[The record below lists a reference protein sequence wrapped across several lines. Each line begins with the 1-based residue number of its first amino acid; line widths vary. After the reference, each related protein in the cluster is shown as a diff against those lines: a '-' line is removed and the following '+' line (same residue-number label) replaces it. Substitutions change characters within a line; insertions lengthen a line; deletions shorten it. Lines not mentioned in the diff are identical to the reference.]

1 MTAPLVDYHEL
12 GLRGMPPLSARR
24 LPPDL
29 PDLLSGLVAQAAH
42 VPDDPFVGITTD
54 GTVRPGLFPLRPTHV
69 STRPIVDAGHAFL
82 ASLDDSQKRTVT
94 FPVDSDEWRRW
105 CNVHIYLFR
114 HGLLLEDLT
123 PPQRAAGLE
132 LLRASFSARG
142 FDAVRDVM
150 RFNEVLADISGSPDE
165 YGEWAFFLSIF
176 GTPSSDEPWGWQ
188 LDGHHLNLHCFVLG
202 DQLVLTPAFLG
213 AEPCH
218 VTSGRFAG
226 ARVFADEERNGLAMV
241 RSLSD
246 EQARTAI
253 IYPSI
258 LSADVPPDR
267 RVPID
272 GQMMAGA
279 FQDNRR
285 LAYEG
290 LRADAMTDGQ
300 RALLARLVDTYVGQL
315 RDGHAA
321 VRMDEVTRHF
331 DETHFCW
338 MGGTDDVSPFYYK
351 VQSPVILIE
360 FDHEPGVV
368 FANDEPTRHHVHTIV
383 RTPNGNDY
391 GIDLLRQHYEQAG
404 HHARR
409 TGQPNR

>member
-1 MTAPLVDYHEL
+1 MTSGLVDYHEL
-12 GLRGMPPLSARR
+12 GLRHAPPLSARR
-24 LPPDL
+24 LPPEL
-29 PDLLSGLVAQAAH
+29 PDLLSHLVTQAAH
-42 VPDDPFVGITTD
+42 VPEQPFVGITTD
-54 GTVRPGLFPLRPTHV
+54 GAVRTGLFPLEPTHV
-69 STRPIVDAGHAFL
+69 STRPLVDAGLTFL
-82 ASLDDSQKRTVT
+82 AALDDEQRRAVT
-94 FPVDSDEWRRW
+94 FPVDADEWRQW

-123 PPQRAAGLE
+123 APQRHAALE
-132 LLRASFSARG
+132 LVRASFSARG
-142 FDAVRDVM
+142 FDTVRDVM

-165 YGEWAFFLSIF
+165 YGEWAFWLTIF
-176 GTPSSDEPWGWQ
+176 GTPSDDGPWGWQ

-202 DQLVLTPAFLG
+202 DQLVLTPAFFG

-218 VTSGRFAG
+218 VTSGPYTGMRI
-226 ARVFADEERNGLAMV
+226 FADEERTGLAMV
-241 RSLSD
+241 RSLSTD
-246 EQARTAI
+246 QARTAI
-253 IYPSI
+253 LYPSI
-258 LSADVPPDR
+258 MSADIPPER

-285 LAYEG
+285 MAYEG
-290 LRADAMTDGQ
+290 LRADAMTDAQ
-300 RALLARLVDTYVGQL
+300 RTLLRRLIDTYVGHV

-321 VRMDEVTRHF
+321 VRMDEVAGHF

-368 FANDEPTRHHVHTIV
+368 FANDEPTRHHVHAIV

-404 HHARR
+404 HHAKSRR
-409 TGQPNR
+409 

>member
-1 MTAPLVDYHEL
+1 MTSRLVDYHEL
-12 GLRGMPPLSARR
+12 GLRRMPPLSARR

-29 PDLLSGLVAQAAH
+29 PDLLSNLVTQAAH
-42 VPDDPFVGITTD
+42 VADDPFVGITTD
-54 GTVRPGLFPLRPTHV
+54 GTARPGLSPIGPTHV
-69 STRPIVDAGHAFL
+69 STRPLVDAGLAFL
-82 ASLDDSQKRTVT
+82 ATLDDAQRRTVT

-123 PPQRAAGLE
+123 APQRQAALE
-132 LLRASFSARG
+132 LIRASFSIRG
-142 FDAVRDVM
+142 FDTVRDVM

-165 YGEWAFFLSIF
+165 YGEWAYFLSIF
-176 GTPSSDEPWGWQ
+176 GIPSPDEPWGWQ

-202 DQLVLTPAFLG
+202 DQLVMTPAFLG

-218 VTSGRFAG
+218 VTSGPFAG
-226 ARVFADEERNGLAMV
+226 ARIFAEEERTGLDVV
-241 RSLSD
+241 RSLSA
-246 EQARTAI
+246 EQAGTAI
-253 IYPSI
+253 LYPSI
-258 LSADVPPDR
+258 LSADIPPER

-285 LAYEG
+285 MEYEG

-300 RALLARLVDTYVGQL
+300 RSLLRRLIDLYVGQI
-315 RDGHAA
+315 RDGHAT
-321 VRMDEVTRHF
+321 VKMDEVARHF

-391 GIDLLRQHYEQAG
+391 GIDLLRQHYERAG
-404 HHARR
+404 HHADRLH
-409 TGQPNR
+409 